1 MDVRARKFWYY
12 SKLVTNGFTIVE
24 LLIVIVVIAI
34 LAAVTIVAYNGV
46 QERARV
52 TAVTADFTNNNKVVK
67 LAGATTGAL
76 PLTTDVLQASTK
88 PTVAKGIYKLY
99 SFCASTQGYVLA
111 AELPNGNK
119 YYSLNGAT
127 SVQNNAIDV
136 VNPCPGLGVASAT
149 TIYFGMPTTSCANE
163 NGTCTFSDTA
173 TIAYGSLAVGRFTA
187 RKDQTSPV
195 TCSNAYFGDPASG
208 FAKACY
214 VLSY

>member
-1 MDVRARKFWYY
+1 MSGQVNNTRGTLSVSSY
-12 SKLVTNGFTIVE
+12 L
-24 LLIVIVVIAI
+24 
-34 LAAVTIVAYNGV
+34 
-46 QERARV
+46 ERHARV
-52 TAVTADFTNNNKVVK
+52 LELAQWKVIS
-67 LAGATTGAL
+67 TTGSSG
-76 PLTTDVLQASTK
+76 T
-88 PTVAKGIYKLY
+88 AKWQQIL
-99 SFCASTQGYVLA
+99 F
-111 AELPNGNK
+111 AEWGNV
-119 YYSLNGAT
+119 GAE
-127 SVQNNAIDV
+127 QCHYV

>member
-1 MDVRARKFWYY
+1 MAWKTFDF
-12 SKLVTNGFTIVE
+12 LCTNSRCKEYHIKKEIMVKDSEKNNQICESCGEV
-24 LLIVIVVIAI
+24 L
-34 LAAVTIVAYNGV
+34 
-46 QERARV
+46 R
-52 TAVTADFTNNNKVVK
+52 ADFTNNNKVVK

-187 RKDQTSPV
+187 RKGQTSPV